1 MSRQMMSRLLI
12 TLTML
17 LMAVPVEAQNWTEYS
32 ESDSAV
38 NYIDLTTL
46 RINGEMRRVWELQD
60 LKTRHPDGEMS
71 RRYLTET
78 DCKEERYR
86 ILGNSEHPQP
96 MAGGAPLFS
105 SQKPGEW
112 RYIAPGTVTA
122 IVLRLVCAK
131 R

>member
-1 MSRQMMSRLLI
+1 MKRLLI

-17 LMAVPVEAQNWTEYS
+17 LIAVPAEAQNWTKFI

-38 NYIDLTTL
+38 HYIDLTTL
-46 RINGEMRRVWELQD
+46 RINGDMRKVWELAD

-71 RRYLTET
+71 RRYLTEI
-78 DCKEERYR
+78 DCKEERNR

-96 MAGGAPLFS
+96 MAGGASLIS
-105 SQKPGEW
+105 NQKPSEW
-112 RYIAPGTVTA
+112 AYIAPGTLAA